1 MKTTTKTVFSLVLA
15 LVFMFACFVIT
26 VIVFAMAWLH
36 TYRVFTDK
44 RPVAE
49 VTVSA
54 LKEDD
59 NGEYV
64 DVTVKQIK
72 AQSPL
77 ARIFNPKDVDIE
89 DFEETQTFKIY
100 GDEIT
105 LGGPVVRFRDVMTL
119 FNFKTVYKLAVIK
132 GDYTNVEREKG
143 RDNINMPRIY
153 ELNGGAE
160 SWQDVSDALEKKDL
174 KGRIFE
180 MFIDYGVEI
189 QAAGVFASENNEK
202 TFKLCVSEDGFLI
215 CDEDTE

>member
-1 MKTTTKTVFSLVLA
+1 
-15 LVFMFACFVIT
+15 
-26 VIVFAMAWLH
+26 MAWLH

-49 VTVSA
+49 VTVSEI
-54 LKEDD
+54 KEDE

-64 DVTVKQIK
+64 DVTIKQIK

-77 ARIFNPKDVDIE
+77 NRVFNPKEVDLE
-89 DFEETQTFKIY
+89 NFEESETYKIY

-105 LGGPVVRFRDVMTL
+105 LGGPVVRFRDVLTL
-119 FNFKTVYKLAVIK
+119 FNFQTVYKLAVIK
-132 GDYTNVEREKG
+132 GDYSDVSKESVRNNPT
-143 RDNINMPRIY
+143 MPRVY

-160 SWQDVSDALEKKDL
+160 SWRDVSDALDRKDL

-189 QAAGVFASENNEK
+189 QAAGVFASETKEK